1 MAVCRITVPCRV
13 FVNFA
18 FPSAQI
24 APPFSTTPG
33 LSSSFFHHKFFWKPV
48 HKIVKSNWES
58 PWKGGF
64 LRTCGGAKIWR
75 QRFWLQVQYS
85 FCYIS
90 LDSQGINLTHV
101 PSPTNSEDKSHL
113 LDPPLKALQQ
123 LHLQPCNK
131 QLAVMLGTITR
142 AWKHQLRSN

>member
-1 MAVCRITVPCRV
+1 MAVCRIMVPCHV

-24 APPFSTTPG
+24 APPFSTTPS
-33 LSSSFFHHKFFWKPV
+33 LSSSLFYHEVFWKPV

-58 PWKGGF
+58 PWKGGS

-85 FCYIS
+85 FCYVS
-90 LDSQGINLTHV
+90 LELPRFKSNTGLQPLEQ
-101 PSPTNSEDKSHL
+101 EDKSHL
-113 LDPPLKALQQ
+113 LDPLLEALQQ
-123 LHLQPCNK
+123 LHLQPYNK

-142 AWKHQLRSN
+142 AWKHQLR